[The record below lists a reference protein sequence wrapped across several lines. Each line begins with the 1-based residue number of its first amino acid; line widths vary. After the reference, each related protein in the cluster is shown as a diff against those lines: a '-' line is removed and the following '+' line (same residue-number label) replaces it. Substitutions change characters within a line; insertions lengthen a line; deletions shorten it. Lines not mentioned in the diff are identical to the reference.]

1 MLTLDEAREV
11 LTRWNEEHFSQYVPM
26 EVLDQIYFTER
37 AWRISIRDHYP
48 KAVILA
54 NLERHTE
61 QLNRVPD
68 ELLLLLC
75 DEADRCDDES

>member
-1 MLTLDEAREV
+1 MLTIEEARQV
-11 LTRWNEEHFSQYVPM
+11 LAEWNETHFTQFVAM
-26 EVLDQIYFTER
+26 EVLEQVYFTEQ

-48 KAVILA
+48 KPVILL

-75 DEADRCDDES
+75 EEATLCDETD